1 MSELQ
6 AEIQRLV
13 EPNLRKRLY
22 VAFSYPVASVEE
34 TMPHIPEHIHYLLEH
49 EDKVFLSGPFVTE
62 GHIVGE
68 GMTVLYAATEKEA
81 AAFMDNEPFIKRGRA
96 QAVGAARGY
105 AVHQNASFRDTV
117 RTRLK
122 SRLQSQRTILQSRQ
136 GRYA

>member
-49 EDKVFLSGPFVTE
+49 EDKVFLSGPFVSE

-68 GMTVLYAATEKEA
+68 GMTVLYAATEQEA
-81 AAFMDNEPFIKRGRA
+81 AAFMDNEPFIRRGLRRYELKLWELRE
-96 QAVGAARGY
+96 GTL
-105 AVHQNASFRDTV
+105 SI
-117 RTRLK
+117 RTRL
-122 SRLQSQRTILQSRQ
+122 SATRFELD
-136 GRYA
+136 

>member
-1 MSELQ
+1 MSDLQ

-34 TMPHIPEHIHYLLEH
+34 TMPFIPEHIRYLLEH

-68 GMTVLYAATEKEA
+68 GMTVLYAESEKEA
-81 AAFMDNEPFIKRGRA
+81 AAFMDNEPFILRKLRRYELKLWELREGTL
-96 QAVGAARGY
+96 
-105 AVHQNASFRDTV
+105 SIK
-117 RTRLK
+117 TRLSA
-122 SRLQSQRTILQSRQ
+122 SRFDLD
-136 GRYA
+136 

>member
-1 MSELQ
+1 MQSTMKEFIMSELQ

-49 EDKVFLSGPFVTE
+49 EDKVFLSGPFVSE

-68 GMTVLYAATEKEA
+68 GMTVLYAATEQEA
-81 AAFMDNEPFIKRGRA
+81 AAFMDNEPFIRRGLRRYELKLWELRE
-96 QAVGAARGY
+96 GTL
-105 AVHQNASFRDTV
+105 SI
-117 RTRLK
+117 RTRL
-122 SRLQSQRTILQSRQ
+122 SATRFELD
-136 GRYA
+136 

>member
-13 EPNLRKRLY
+13 TPNLRKRLY

-34 TMPHIPEHIHYLLEH
+34 TMPHIPEHIRYLVEH

-68 GMTVLYAATEKEA
+68 GMTVLYAATEQEA
-81 AAFMDNEPFIKRGRA
+81 AEFMDAEPFIRRGLRRYELKLWELRE
-96 QAVGAARGY
+96 GTL
-105 AVHQNASFRDTV
+105 SIK
-117 RTRLK
+117 TRL
-122 SRLQSQRTILQSRQ
+122 SATRFSLD
-136 GRYA
+136 

>member
-1 MSELQ
+1 LKEFIMSELQ

-81 AAFMDNEPFIKRGRA
+81 AAFMDNEPFIKRGLRRYELKLWELRE
-96 QAVGAARGY
+96 GTL
-105 AVHQNASFRDTV
+105 SIK
-117 RTRLK
+117 TRL
-122 SRLQSQRTILQSRQ
+122 SATRFELD
-136 GRYA
+136 